1 MTRDIESFGSYSS
14 RSCRDAREPSLPVLP
29 CEEPFGIVARRTGL
43 PELLRP
49 ISLSAELPC
58 VHLWV
63 VFPCR
68 PNRMR
73 EFFSRVL
80 RVVRYL
86 SAGRA
91 ASIRLC
97 PGFRNRMSLAVSQ
110 AQSCGFPLSA
120 TYERAGSIKKFT
132 SATICGRGESYLTT
146 SRQSGFPVRRP
157 GVHSVP
163 MEVVNRTPARSRP
176 PTSCCPCRPR
186 SSRPSAKPSRRR
198 SDAWVRRSW
207 RYRRG
212 RSRTP
217 ASRRYSLRG

>member
-1 MTRDIESFGSYSS
+1 MPAEPHVGAPFESTSCCPISFGRKS
-14 RSCRDAREPSLPVLP
+14 RIDPHAPRISESHEP
-29 CEEPFGIVARRTGL
+29 RR
-43 PELLRP
+43 
-49 ISLSAELPC
+49 
-58 VHLWV
+58 
-63 VFPCR
+63 
-68 PNRMR
+68 
-73 EFFSRVL
+73 
-80 RVVRYL
+80 
-86 SAGRA
+86 
-91 ASIRLC
+91 
-97 PGFRNRMSLAVSQ
+97 VSQ
-110 AQSCGFPLSA
+110 AQSCGSPLSA
-120 TYERAGSIKKFT
+120 TYERVGSIKKFT

>member
-1 MTRDIESFGSYSS
+1 MRENQAF
-14 RSCRDAREPSLPVLP
+14 RSCRAKNPSK
-29 CEEPFGIVARRTGL
+29 
-43 PELLRP
+43 LLRGEP
-49 ISLSAELPC
+49 AFRNSYSRYLCRRSCHAFTYGMF
-58 VHLWV
+58 
-63 VFPCR
+63 FPCR

-73 EFFSRVL
+73 ELLSRIL

-91 ASIRLC
+91 ASIRLR

-110 AQSCGFPLSA
+110 AQSCGSPLSA
-120 TYERAGSIKKFT
+120 MYERAGSIKKFT

-146 SRQSGFPVRRP
+146 SRHSGFPVRRP